1 MHLHQLGWA
10 SCAQPPPRK
19 DRNRDVGPQGSNEDK
34 EGTPPPPPAD
44 RARDLG
50 RVSHKSCQQSVT
62 GCCPPFS
69 QPLAW
74 PISSRWERIRVGGL
88 VMGSDRRTDVDPAA
102 PSSIKRGSRCL
113 LQDGERRHGRC
124 CASYAGLSL
133 LRRVGRTG
141 AGYRTALP
149 APESPSFSLSAAM
162 WTPRSC
168 VVGARP
174 SGDQDLGVVCFR
186 GWGWGG
192 AVNEEH
198 RWD

>member
-1 MHLHQLGWA
+1 MWDPM
-10 SCAQPPPRK
+10 AQMRTKRAPPHPH
-19 DRNRDVGPQGSNEDK
+19 PQTEP
-34 EGTPPPPPAD
+34 GTWGACHI
-44 RARDLG
+44 
-50 RVSHKSCQQSVT
+50 RVVNSLTVT

-88 VMGSDRRTDVDPAA
+88 LMGSDRRTDVDPAA

-124 CASYAGLSL
+124 CASHAGLSL

-174 SGDQDLGVVCFR
+174 CGDQDLGVVCCR
-186 GWGWGG
+186 GRGWGG